1 MNRKLVVLNA
11 VLLLVVVFGGVQL
24 RNQHEAAQT
33 RQAALHAARISPAPA
48 PPFVALPNDPPVLPS
63 GYKDVAMKDLFHPS
77 RNPDVEVPPPPA
89 PPPPPP
95 MPELPRFHGQM
106 NLGDGPIALLVEK
119 AGMPEKAI
127 KPGETIGQFKLVD
140 VNTNEITFAWSYNGE
155 LVRRSLSSMMD
166 RTASSSSASPSSSS
180 AASSAAATAAAALA
194 AAGVSESDARPAPP
208 PAPPQAPPI
217 KSAIG
222 PGELTNQGTRI
233 CDPNDS
239 TPAGSVVDGF
249 KKTQGRTP
257 FGAFCV
263 WDPVK

>member
-1 MNRKLVVLNA
+1 VNRKLVVLNA

-24 RNQHEAAQT
+24 RNQHEAAKA
-33 RQAALHAARISPAPA
+33 RQAALLAVRVSPVPA
-48 PPFVALPNDPPVLPS
+48 PPFVALPNDPPVLSS

-106 NLGDGPIALLVEK
+106 NLDGDVITLLVEK
-119 AGMPEKAI
+119 SGMPEKAI

-140 VNTNEITFAWSYNGE
+140 VNTSEITFAWTFNGD
-155 LVRRSLSSMMD
+155 LVRRSLSSIMD
-166 RTASSSSASPSSSS
+166 RIAETGP
-180 AASSAAATAAAALA
+180 
-194 AAGVSESDARPAPP
+194 AGGSDAPRSQA
-208 PAPPQAPPI
+208 PAPPQAPQI

-222 PGELTNQGTRI
+222 PGALTGMGTRI
-233 CDPNDS
+233 CDVNDN
-239 TPAGSVVDGF
+239 TPAGTVVNGF
-249 KKTQGRTP
+249 KKTEGRTP

>member
-24 RNQHEAAQT
+24 RNQHEAAKA
-33 RQAALHAARISPAPA
+33 RQAALLAVRVAPVPA
-48 PPFVALPNDPPVLPS
+48 PPFVPLPNDPPVLPS

-106 NLGDGPIALLVEK
+106 NLDGDVITLLAEK
-119 AGMPEKAI
+119 TGSPEKAI

-140 VNTNEITFAWSYNGE
+140 VNTSEITFAWTFNGQV
-155 LVRRSLSSMMD
+155 VRRSLSSIMD
-166 RTASSSSASPSSSS
+166 RTA
-180 AASSAAATAAAALA
+180 AAPVV
-194 AAGVSESDARPAPP
+194 GSDARRSPP
-208 PAPPQAPPI
+208 PAAPLTAPPI
-217 KSAIG
+217 KSAVG
-222 PGELTNQGTRI
+222 PGELTGQGTRL
-233 CDPNDS
+233 CDVNDN
-239 TPAGSVVDGF
+239 TPAGTVVNGF
-249 KKTQGRTP
+249 KKTEGRTP

>member
-1 MNRKLVVLNA
+1 VNRKLVVLNA

-24 RNQHEAAQT
+24 RNQHEAAKA
-33 RQAALHAARISPAPA
+33 RQAALRAVRVSPVPA

-63 GYKDVAMKDLFHPS
+63 GYKDVAMNDLFHPS

-95 MPELPRFHGQM
+95 MPELPRFHGQA
-106 NLGDGPIALLVEK
+106 NFGDGPFALLVEK
-119 AGMPEKAI
+119 PGMPEKDV

-140 VNTNEITFAWSYNGE
+140 VNTSEITFAWTFNGE
-155 LVRRSLSSMMD
+155 LIRRSLASMTEH
-166 RTASSSSASPSSSS
+166 TAV
-180 AASSAAATAAAALA
+180 AAAV
-194 AAGVSESDARPAPP
+194 GSDAPRSPA
-208 PAPPQAPPI
+208 PAPPQAPQV

-222 PGELTNQGTRI
+222 PGELTGMGTRI
-233 CDPNDS
+233 CDANDS
-239 TPAGSVVDGF
+239 TPAGTVVNGF
-249 KKTQGRTP
+249 KKTEGRTP

>member
-1 MNRKLVVLNA
+1 MNRKLVALNA
-11 VLLLVVVFGGVQL
+11 VLLLVVVFGSVQL
-24 RNQHEAAQT
+24 RNQHQAAKA
-33 RQAALHAARISPAPA
+33 RQAALRSVRISPAPA

-63 GYKDVAMKDLFHPS
+63 GYKDVAINNLFHPS
-77 RNPDVEVPPPPA
+77 RNPEIVKELPPP

-106 NLGDGPIALLVEK
+106 NLGDGPITLLAEK

-140 VNTNEITFAWSYNGE
+140 VNTSEITFAWTFNGE
-155 LVRRSLSSMMD
+155 LVRRSLSSLMD
-166 RTASSSSASPSSSS
+166 RTAASPLPSSSSSS
-180 AASSAAATAAAALA
+180 AAAAAFA
-194 AAGVSESDARPAPP
+194 AAGVAESDAQPAPP

-217 KSAIG
+217 KSAVG
-222 PGELTNQGTRI
+222 PGEPTNFGTRT
-233 CDPNDS
+233 CTSNDS
-239 TPAGSVVDGF
+239 TPAGTVVNGF
-249 KKTQGRTP
+249 KKTEGRTP

>member
-1 MNRKLVVLNA
+1 MNRKLMVLNA

-24 RNQHEAAQT
+24 RNQHEAAKA
-33 RQAALHAARISPAPA
+33 RQAALRAVRISPVPA
-48 PPFVALPNDPPVLPS
+48 PPFVALSNDPPVLPS

-106 NLGDGPIALLVEK
+106 NLGDGPMALLVEK

-140 VNTNEITFAWSYNGE
+140 VNTSDITFAWSYNGE
-155 LVRRSLSSMMD
+155 LVRRSLSSMTD
-166 RTASSSSASPSSSS
+166 RTAV
-180 AASSAAATAAAALA
+180 AAAV
-194 AAGVSESDARPAPP
+194 GSDAPRSPP
-208 PAPPQAPPI
+208 PAAQQAPQI

-222 PGELTNQGTRI
+222 PGELTGMGTRI

-239 TPAGSVVDGF
+239 TPAGTVVNGF
-249 KKTQGRTP
+249 RKTEGRTP